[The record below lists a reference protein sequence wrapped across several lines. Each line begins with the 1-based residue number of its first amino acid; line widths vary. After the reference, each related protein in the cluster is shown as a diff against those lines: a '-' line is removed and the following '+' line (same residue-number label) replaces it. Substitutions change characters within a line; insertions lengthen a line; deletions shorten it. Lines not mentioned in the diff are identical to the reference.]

1 MAGEEEAPENRN
13 RNTDT
18 AEGRAIRSRNTAK
31 ERDIR
36 MVEGQSIRSGSHTAD
51 RSGNFIQDIRNL
63 HERNGSIIQDIQ
75 SLHDRNGFTT
85 QDTRNL
91 RERNGSTI
99 QGTRSPAD
107 RNGNTTQ
114 DTRNPAGEGQRKRAP
129 MAGNALRGSLMDS
142 PPLRTG
148 AENAV
153 KSGV

>member
-1 MAGEEEAPENRN
+1 MKWTKDMAGEEEAPENLN

-18 AEGRAIRSRNTAK
+18 TEGRAIRSRNTAK

-75 SLHDRNGFTT
+75 SRHG
-85 QDTRNL
+85 
-91 RERNGSTI
+91 RNGSTI

-114 DTRNPAGEGQRKRAP
+114 DTRNPAGEGQRKRVP
-129 MAGNALRGSLMDS
+129 TAGNALRGSPMDS